1 MVDHYVGTMRY
12 MVTIVE
18 RSQLVIRCSKLT
30 KETLEQVV
38 KHDNKDTSGVVLVSL
53 LTLNIF
59 HTLFCFYI

>member
-38 KHDNKDTSGVVLVSL
+38 KYDNKDTSGVVLVSL

-59 HTLFCFYI
+59 HILFCFYI

>member
-38 KHDNKDTSGVVLVSL
+38 KYDNKDTSGVVLVSL

>member
-38 KHDNKDTSGVVLVSL
+38 KYDNKDTSGVVLVSL
-53 LTLNIF
+53 LTLKIF